1 MQWRWRTDKLNGDH
15 KRSVD
20 TGDANLH
27 ESAHV
32 LRKEGKTVNVKCK
45 HAYRQ
50 KKIQRVAQG
59 DHMSTCPVY
68 STLLSSMPH
77 PDSSPA
83 DSRIFFPQ
91 QRILEQGENCFFGK
105 FTSGLSRK
113 YLHWI
118 CHTDELNGGAGG
130 SAATRRVRQEKRSL
144 SDTLGEFLQEWI
156 ESNQDGTSEDMTRAQ
171 KKFKGKGSQVSI
183 GNKGRS
189 PGESGTS
196 QSYGKA
202 AGKNP
207 AAKSKGK
214 GKATKTG
221 HPQDKF
227 PQERVVE
234 AEDKAEDRNLA
245 RQLIDVLKQCL
256 NKGCSD
262 VQVATILFWVTC
274 KTREMS
280 TKIR

>member
-1 MQWRWRTDKLNGDH
+1 M
-15 KRSVD
+15 
-20 TGDANLH
+20 
-27 ESAHV
+27 
-32 LRKEGKTVNVKCK
+32 
-45 HAYRQ
+45 
-50 KKIQRVAQG
+50 
-59 DHMSTCPVY
+59 
-68 STLLSSMPH
+68 
-77 PDSSPA
+77 
-83 DSRIFFPQ
+83 
-91 QRILEQGENCFFGK
+91 
-105 FTSGLSRK
+105 SRK

-118 CHTDELNGGAGG
+118 CHTDELNGG
-130 SAATRRVRQEKRSL
+130 ATRRVRQEKRSL

-207 AAKSKGK
+207 AAKC
-214 GKATKTG
+214 KATKTG

-227 PQERVVE
+227 PHKRVVE
-234 AEDKAEDRNLA
+234 AEDKAEDRILA

-262 VQVATILFWVTC
+262 VQVATTVLGHLQNQGNEHKNQVTQPKAIKTGKELDSFKVFREDVC
-274 KTREMS
+274 TREPPE
-280 TKIR
+280 